1 METTFLVTKL
11 IRDQRTYIATALYQ
25 ERKLLEISL
34 DSQQEESILGNIYV
48 GRVKD
53 IVKNLNAAFIEIAPG
68 VPCYYGLVNLNYP
81 LYVNKIISP

>member
-53 IVKNLNAAFIEIAPG
+53 IVKNLNAAFI
-68 VPCYYGLVNLNYP
+68 CLLFR
-81 LYVNKIISP
+81 KCC

>member
-68 VPCYYGLVNLNYP
+68 VPCYYCH
-81 LYVNKIISP
+81 IIWCIIIMS